1 MAILNLAMKNCI
13 FKSLL
18 ICIVLFQCLSAFA
31 VANKVGD
38 VVTNVIN
45 LDERKKV
52 SLPEAVWDINVI
64 DSYKVDGRNWKYFT
78 LKNRDPESITP
89 YILINYSEATLAN
102 IFSNPLKNDCSN
114 EADSFSY
121 VKNSYAQ
128 KKESIE
134 RCSSLKNYSPS
145 SSWGGKSYNNF
156 YISKKDISSLFY
168 ISSLKEDFINSFS
181 RVQNGNGDAIEINI
195 PILTG
200 KIGVLPSDHYGNMM
214 EFNKGKVIGNY
225 PVFNNLIDDWLYK
238 LNQATGES
246 FINGYQVKVSSFADF
261 SPLISFSIK
270 SGEPIEIAAKTAS
283 NLLSNIDKVKIAQE
297 EIYKNSLQTSLSL
310 TLAQAEPEKF
320 KFQETNDPVEQK
332 IVDLSFDLGDGRK
345 IQLPNGKWRVFEE
358 YKFRTT
364 QDYKAIIFK
373 NELVEKSP
381 VYFSIYFSNKKEIK
395 WNEGCGQLEKSKKLY
410 FSGMQSNGIDK
421 NTISCGSYNY
431 YDGADAASI
440 DHVITRD
447 DYLAKVLKT
456 ISEDQSIIIQSF
468 IIERGGDNKMV
479 MAMIE
484 PINSKNI
491 QTKNSGEYIKISKWN
506 ELFLKRAEE
515 SFYEN
520 KKVASLDL
528 VSRSISG
535 QNTQVA
541 STPTNSNQAVS
552 NDDKLKEQQRMALEA
567 QQKEQVRL
575 KREAWVAQQWSL
587 ARDDQARMAQES
599 NQKDQERQLAEQ
611 NAKDQLRVAEE
622 SKLKEQQRLA
632 LETQQKDQA
641 RLAQEAK
648 QKEQERLLADQKVKE
663 QLRLAEET
671 AKAKDLELAK
681 LKQELASMKLQK
693 ENASPAPSAR
703 KALVIGNDNY
713 SSVTK
718 LSNARQDAN
727 AVGRTLTD
735 LGYKVMVKNDLTEK
749 DMKATLR
756 QFKNDL
762 EGGDEVVIFYA
773 GHGIQIGSTNYLLPT
788 DIKGESED
796 QVRDDAI
803 QLQRL
808 LDDMNE
814 KKVKLTLAMIDA
826 CRDNPFP
833 KAGRAI
839 GTRGL
844 APTTAATGQ
853 MIIFSAGSGQQA
865 LDKLGPTDKNP
876 NGLFTRMLLSEMKAP
891 GVRVDNMIREVRR
904 KVVDA
909 AKSVGHEQVPAIY
922 DQVVGDFYFNK

>member
-1 MAILNLAMKNCI
+1 
-13 FKSLL
+13 
-18 ICIVLFQCLSAFA
+18 
-31 VANKVGD
+31 
-38 VVTNVIN
+38 
-45 LDERKKV
+45 
-52 SLPEAVWDINVI
+52 
-64 DSYKVDGRNWKYFT
+64 
-78 LKNRDPESITP
+78 
-89 YILINYSEATLAN
+89 
-102 IFSNPLKNDCSN
+102 
-114 EADSFSY
+114 
-121 VKNSYAQ
+121 
-128 KKESIE
+128 
-134 RCSSLKNYSPS
+134 
-145 SSWGGKSYNNF
+145 
-156 YISKKDISSLFY
+156 
-168 ISSLKEDFINSFS
+168 
-181 RVQNGNGDAIEINI
+181 
-195 PILTG
+195 
-200 KIGVLPSDHYGNMM
+200 
-214 EFNKGKVIGNY
+214 
-225 PVFNNLIDDWLYK
+225 
-238 LNQATGES
+238 
-246 FINGYQVKVSSFADF
+246 
-261 SPLISFSIK
+261 
-270 SGEPIEIAAKTAS
+270 
-283 NLLSNIDKVKIAQE
+283 
-297 EIYKNSLQTSLSL
+297 
-310 TLAQAEPEKF
+310 
-320 KFQETNDPVEQK
+320 
-332 IVDLSFDLGDGRK
+332 
-345 IQLPNGKWRVFEE
+345 
-358 YKFRTT
+358 
-364 QDYKAIIFK
+364 
-373 NELVEKSP
+373 
-381 VYFSIYFSNKKEIK
+381 
-395 WNEGCGQLEKSKKLY
+395 
-410 FSGMQSNGIDK
+410 
-421 NTISCGSYNY
+421 
-431 YDGADAASI
+431 
-440 DHVITRD
+440 
-447 DYLAKVLKT
+447 
-456 ISEDQSIIIQSF
+456 
-468 IIERGGDNKMV
+468 MV

>member
-1 MAILNLAMKNCI
+1 
-13 FKSLL
+13 
-18 ICIVLFQCLSAFA
+18 
-31 VANKVGD
+31 
-38 VVTNVIN
+38 
-45 LDERKKV
+45 
-52 SLPEAVWDINVI
+52 
-64 DSYKVDGRNWKYFT
+64 
-78 LKNRDPESITP
+78 
-89 YILINYSEATLAN
+89 
-102 IFSNPLKNDCSN
+102 
-114 EADSFSY
+114 
-121 VKNSYAQ
+121 
-128 KKESIE
+128 
-134 RCSSLKNYSPS
+134 
-145 SSWGGKSYNNF
+145 
-156 YISKKDISSLFY
+156 
-168 ISSLKEDFINSFS
+168 
-181 RVQNGNGDAIEINI
+181 
-195 PILTG
+195 
-200 KIGVLPSDHYGNMM
+200 
-214 EFNKGKVIGNY
+214 
-225 PVFNNLIDDWLYK
+225 
-238 LNQATGES
+238 
-246 FINGYQVKVSSFADF
+246 
-261 SPLISFSIK
+261 
-270 SGEPIEIAAKTAS
+270 
-283 NLLSNIDKVKIAQE
+283 
-297 EIYKNSLQTSLSL
+297 
-310 TLAQAEPEKF
+310 
-320 KFQETNDPVEQK
+320 
-332 IVDLSFDLGDGRK
+332 
-345 IQLPNGKWRVFEE
+345 
-358 YKFRTT
+358 
-364 QDYKAIIFK
+364 
-373 NELVEKSP
+373 
-381 VYFSIYFSNKKEIK
+381 
-395 WNEGCGQLEKSKKLY
+395 
-410 FSGMQSNGIDK
+410 
-421 NTISCGSYNY
+421 
-431 YDGADAASI
+431 
-440 DHVITRD
+440 
-447 DYLAKVLKT
+447 
-456 ISEDQSIIIQSF
+456 
-468 IIERGGDNKMV
+468 
-479 MAMIE
+479 
-484 PINSKNI
+484 
-491 QTKNSGEYIKISKWN
+491 
-506 ELFLKRAEE
+506 
-515 SFYEN
+515 
-520 KKVASLDL
+520 
-528 VSRSISG
+528 
-535 QNTQVA
+535 
-541 STPTNSNQAVS
+541 
-552 NDDKLKEQQRMALEA
+552 MALEA

-599 NQKDQERQLAEQ
+599 NQKEQDQLLAEQNAKDKLRVAEESRLKEQQRLALEAQQKEQVRIAQESKAKELAQLAQIAQQKDQERQLAEQ

-632 LETQQKDQA
+632 LETQQKEQA

-681 LKQELASMKLQK
+681 LKEELANMKLQK
-693 ENASPAPSAR
+693 ENAIPVPSAR

-876 NGLFTRMLLSEMKAP
+876 NGLFTRMLLSEMKTP

>member
-1 MAILNLAMKNCI
+1 MKKLI

-18 ICIVLFQCLSAFA
+18 ICVALFQCLGVFA
-31 VANKVGD
+31 AANKVGD
-38 VVTNVIN
+38 VVTNIIN
-45 LDERKKV
+45 LDDRKKV
-52 SLPEAVWDINVI
+52 SLPEAVWDIAET
-64 DSYKVDGRNWKYFT
+64 SEYRAKGRTWNYFL
-78 LKNRDPESITP
+78 LKNRDGNSITP
-89 YILINYSEATLAN
+89 YLLINYTIGGLFN
-102 IFSNPLKNDCSN
+102 FSIVNDCIADHAIYNYYRNEYTSPPKDSIKRCSTLENYIPSVAWGGYRNKGYQVSN
-114 EADSFSY
+114 
-121 VKNSYAQ
+121 KNSSGLLY
-128 KKESIE
+128 
-134 RCSSLKNYSPS
+134 
-145 SSWGGKSYNNF
+145 F
-156 YISKKDISSLFY
+156 T
-168 ISSLKEDFINSFS
+168 SLKEDFINSFT
-181 RVQNGNGDAIEINI
+181 RVQKENGDAVEINV
-195 PILTG
+195 PIITG
-200 KIGVLPSDHYGNMM
+200 KIGISPSDHYNNVT
-214 EFNKGKVIGNY
+214 EFNKGKAISNY
-225 PVFNNLIDDWLYK
+225 SVFNNLIDDWLYR
-238 LNQATGES
+238 LNQAAVES
-246 FINGYQVKVSSFADF
+246 FINGNQVKVSSFSEF
-261 SPLISFSIK
+261 SPLIRASIK
-270 SGEPIEIAAKTAS
+270 SGEPIEADTYALNDVAYPEGTKPKKEQERLLANQNAKE
-283 NLLSNIDKVKIAQE
+283 Q
-297 EIYKNSLQTSLSL
+297 LSL
-310 TLAQAEPEKF
+310 
-320 KFQETNDPVEQK
+320 
-332 IVDLSFDLGDGRK
+332 
-345 IQLPNGKWRVFEE
+345 
-358 YKFRTT
+358 
-364 QDYKAIIFK
+364 
-373 NELVEKSP
+373 
-381 VYFSIYFSNKKEIK
+381 
-395 WNEGCGQLEKSKKLY
+395 
-410 FSGMQSNGIDK
+410 
-421 NTISCGSYNY
+421 
-431 YDGADAASI
+431 
-440 DHVITRD
+440 
-447 DYLAKVLKT
+447 
-456 ISEDQSIIIQSF
+456 
-468 IIERGGDNKMV
+468 
-479 MAMIE
+479 
-484 PINSKNI
+484 
-491 QTKNSGEYIKISKWN
+491 
-506 ELFLKRAEE
+506 AEE
-515 SFYEN
+515 ARLKLE
-520 KKVASLDL
+520 
-528 VSRSISG
+528 
-535 QNTQVA
+535 TQ
-541 STPTNSNQAVS
+541 Q
-552 NDDKLKEQQRMALEA
+552 KEQQRLASEA
-567 QQKEQVRL
+567 SQKEQARL
-575 KREAWVAQQWSL
+575 
-587 ARDDQARMAQES
+587 AQEAK
-599 NQKDQERQLAEQ
+599 QKEQERLLAEQ
-611 NAKDQLRVAEE
+611 KAKEQSRLAEE
-622 SKLKEQQRLA
+622 TKVKEQQRLA
-632 LETQQKDQA
+632 LEAQQKEQA

-681 LKQELASMKLQK
+681 LKEELASMKLQK
-693 ENASPAPSAR
+693 ENAVPAPSAR

-713 SSVTK
+713 SSVAK

-876 NGLFTRMLLSEMKAP
+876 NGLFTRMLLSEMKTP